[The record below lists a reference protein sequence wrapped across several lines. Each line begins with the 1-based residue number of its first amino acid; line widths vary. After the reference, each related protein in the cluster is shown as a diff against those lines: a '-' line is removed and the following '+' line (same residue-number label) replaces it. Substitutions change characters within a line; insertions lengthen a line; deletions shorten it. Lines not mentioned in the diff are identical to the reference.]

1 MWLLFCTCRFFFCGE
16 ASRLCSSFT
25 HETLPECWFKATLSH
40 LWTVSKKIIHNS
52 ISFHLSFPH
61 IVWQGEAEHQRP
73 RTPPLPPRSASS
85 TSRPL
90 RMGWERGTVSIPGC
104 TCWIIYEK
112 WGNTHWLSPSKNC
125 LKKTDLSFKTES
137 VLEKQGRMIQRTSRS
152 VTQVFLMFFFSHSL
166 EYNGLFFS
174 FVKIPACYLYAV
186 SSINICLVC
195 FVV

>member
-1 MWLLFCTCRFFFCGE
+1 MYVSAFFMCSGWGE

-73 RTPPLPPRSASS
+73 HTPPLPSRSASS

-112 WGNTHWLSPSKNC
+112 WGNIHCLSPPKNS
-125 LKKTDLSFKTES
+125 LKKNRSQFQVQTES
-137 VLEKQGRMIQRTSRS
+137 ALEKQVRQDDSENVLVGHTGVSH
-152 VTQVFLMFFFSHSL
+152 VFLFSLSRM
-166 EYNGLFFS
+166 
-174 FVKIPACYLYAV
+174 
-186 SSINICLVC
+186 
-195 FVV
+195 